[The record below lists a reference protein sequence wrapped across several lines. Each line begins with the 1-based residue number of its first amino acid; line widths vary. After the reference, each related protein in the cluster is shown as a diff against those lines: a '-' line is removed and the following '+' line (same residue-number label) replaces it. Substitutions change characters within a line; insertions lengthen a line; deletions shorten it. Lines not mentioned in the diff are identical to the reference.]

1 MLDDDVAAALTGIN
15 LRCEHD
21 YETSCKTC
29 HLRLL
34 CLPAGLPAEELRGLE
49 AIIEH
54 HKPVEKNGL
63 LYRQGEVFTSLY
75 AVLVGGLKTY
85 QIESNGQARITGC
98 HLPGEILGF
107 SGIDQ
112 GKYLASAEALTST
125 LVCEIPFHDLEELSR
140 LVPGLQ
146 SQLFQLMS
154 RRIVEDHQVI
164 AQFFDKHPARKRI
177 AAFVISLSTRAVRRG
192 ESATQLFLPMS
203 RTEIGSY
210 LAVSPETVSREFS
223 RLVKQGVIAVSGRDL
238 RIIDVRRLRLP
249 VLSVTPG
256 GTETDS

>member
-1 MLDDDVAAALTGIN
+1 MLEDDVAAALSGVN
-15 LRCEHD
+15 LRCDHD

-34 CLPAGLPAEELRGLE
+34 CLPAGLRAAELKGFE

-54 HKPVEKNGL
+54 HKPLEKNGL
-63 LYRQGEVFTSLY
+63 LYRQGQVFTSLY
-75 AVLVGGLKTY
+75 AVLIGALKTY
-85 QIESNGQARITGC
+85 QIDTNGQARITGC

-112 GKYLASAEALTST
+112 GKYLASAQALTSS
-125 LVCEIPFHDLEELSR
+125 LVCEIPFDDLGGLSR
-140 LVPGLQ
+140 LVPDLQ
-146 SQLFQLMS
+146 SQLFELMS
-154 RRIVEDHQVI
+154 RRIVEDHRVI

-177 AAFVISLSTRAVRRG
+177 AAFLISLSTRAARRG
-192 ESATQLFLPMS
+192 ESATELSLPMS

-223 RLVKQGVIAVSGRDL
+223 RLVKEGVVTVTGRELVIVDAA
-238 RIIDVRRLRLP
+238 RLRKP
-249 VLSVTPG
+249 VLSSRDG
-256 GTETDS
+256 GA